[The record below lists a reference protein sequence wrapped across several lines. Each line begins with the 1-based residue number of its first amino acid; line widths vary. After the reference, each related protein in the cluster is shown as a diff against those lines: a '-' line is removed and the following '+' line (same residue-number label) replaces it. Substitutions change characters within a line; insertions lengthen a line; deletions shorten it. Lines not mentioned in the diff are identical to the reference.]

1 MEEIYTKLQ
10 NNEKLSEEEI
20 ESLVWDGEQVYE
32 EAGEEH
38 RWQKEMFTVV
48 KVKNKFYGICWMK
61 GLTECQEHEYY
72 EQPFEVGCESK
83 TEVVKKEIWKP
94 INEISNNENKNS
106 LIVIK
111 QLPIIEEQLKKAS
124 DEIDEK
130 VNNAVALVCTE
141 ENVKTIKEIRA
152 TLNKESK
159 EFEDRRKQVKS
170 EIMKPYE
177 DFESSYKKYISDK
190 YKAADIELKNKIDSV
205 ENELKVK
212 KEQEIK
218 EYFEEYKQ
226 ANLPSVDYIKY
237 EQAKISVTLSA
248 SMKSLKEQVKAFIDR
263 TVSDL
268 QLIETQQH
276 KTEILVEYKQSLNVS
291 QAITTVAN
299 RFKAI
304 EEEKARQE
312 RDAKLQKEIVEI
324 AKEGD
329 KCIEAE
335 HVPTIEEIPQMEIEA
350 PLTVPVTEEQE
361 EILTLKFTV
370 KGTRTKLR
378 ALKEFLIN
386 GGYEYE

>member
-1 MEEIYTKLQ
+1 MDE
-10 NNEKLSEEEI
+10 NN
-20 ESLVWDGEQVYE
+20 
-32 EAGEEH
+32 
-38 RWQKEMFTVV
+38 
-48 KVKNKFYGICWMK
+48 
-61 GLTECQEHEYY
+61 
-72 EQPFEVGCESK
+72 
-83 TEVVKKEIWKP
+83 
-94 INEISNNENKNS
+94 

-159 EFEDRRKQVKS
+159 EFEDKRKQVKS

-177 DFESSYKKYISDK
+177 DFEISYKKYISDK

-205 ENELKVK
+205 ESELKAK

-226 ANLPSVDYIKY
+226 ANLADADYIKY

-291 QAITTVAN
+291 QAITIVTN

-304 EEEKARQE
+304 EEEKKRQE
-312 RDAKLQKEIVEI
+312 QKVVHIEMNENHEITRESYEQLENVFNQPLEQP
-324 AKEGD
+324 KE
-329 KCIEAE
+329 EN
-335 HVPTIEEIPQMEIEA
+335 
-350 PLTVPVTEEQE
+350 E

-378 ALKEFLIN
+378 ALKEFLTN
-386 GGYEYE
+386 GGYQYE

>member
-1 MEEIYTKLQ
+1 MDE
-10 NNEKLSEEEI
+10 NN
-20 ESLVWDGEQVYE
+20 
-32 EAGEEH
+32 
-38 RWQKEMFTVV
+38 
-48 KVKNKFYGICWMK
+48 
-61 GLTECQEHEYY
+61 
-72 EQPFEVGCESK
+72 
-83 TEVVKKEIWKP
+83 
-94 INEISNNENKNS
+94 

-159 EFEDRRKQVKS
+159 EFEDKRKQVKS

-177 DFESSYKKYISDK
+177 DFEISYKKYISDK

-205 ENELKVK
+205 ESELKAK

-226 ANLPSVDYIKY
+226 ANLADADYIKY
-237 EQAKISVTLSA
+237 EQAKIIVTLSA
-248 SMKSLKEQVKAFIDR
+248 SMKSLKEQVKVFIDR

-291 QAITTVAN
+291 NAITIVTN

-304 EEEKARQE
+304 EEEKAKQE

-329 KCIEAE
+329 KHVEVE

-350 PLTVPVTEEQE
+350 PLSAPVAEEQE

-378 ALKEFLIN
+378 ALKEFLTN
-386 GGYEYE
+386 GGYQYE